1 MIKSMT
7 GFGKAVK
14 EFSDKTITI
23 ELRSLNSKQMDLNFR
38 LPPQYRGKELEM
50 RSDLTRVLERGKVD
64 LSILIESNTEQAALQ
79 INKELLKAYY
89 KQLKELATELNET
102 NVSFME
108 QILKMPD
115 VIKSEK
121 KEVDE
126 EEWNQVK
133 LVVNQ
138 AVEAMQKFRT
148 DEGNSLEKAFNQH
161 INLIYTNLK
170 QIEEL
175 DKTRIKN
182 IRERIHKNL
191 NEFIPQERIDKN
203 RFEQEVIYYLEKLDI
218 TEEKVRLKTHCDYFL
233 NAMKEPSCGRK
244 LNFIAQEL
252 GREINTI
259 GSKANDASMQ
269 KLVVEMKDELEK
281 IKEQSM
287 NVL

>member
-1 MIKSMT
+1 MT

-23 ELRSLNSKQMDLNFR
+23 ELRSLNSKQMDLNLR
-38 LPPQYRGKELEM
+38 LPSQYRGKELEL
-50 RSDLTRVLERGKVD
+50 RSDVTRSLERGKVD
-64 LSILIESNTEQAALQ
+64 LSVLIEGNTEQAVVQ
-79 INKELLKAYY
+79 INKDLAKAYH
-89 KQLKELATELNET
+89 KQLKELAAELNES
-102 NVSFME
+102 NVSFIE
-108 QILKMPD
+108 QVLKMPD
-115 VIKSEK
+115 IIRGDK

-126 EEWNQVK
+126 EEWGQVK
-133 LVVNQ
+133 SVINQ
-138 AVEAMQKFRT
+138 AIEAMQKFRA
-148 DEGNSLEKAFNQH
+148 DEGASLKKAFLQH
-161 INLIYTNLK
+161 IELIYTNLK

-175 DKTRIKN
+175 DKNRIKT

-191 NEFIPQERIDKN
+191 NEFIPEERIDKN

-233 NAMKEPSCGRK
+233 NAMKEASCGRK
-244 LNFIAQEL
+244 LNFISQEI

-259 GSKANDASMQ
+259 GSKANDASIQ